1 MKKLFL
7 AALLAILASGLVFVS
22 CATIPTSEADF
33 EGTWKQ
39 VVTKG
44 PNLGVM
50 TYTFSGINFT
60 FTYEYQTGR
69 SSSYSGTFTFTD
81 NTITF
86 IRTEPAD
93 WGQSTW
99 TQEIKMKRS
108 SLTIADDRRQHFNG
122 TFKKQR

>member
-1 MKKLFL
+1 
-7 AALLAILASGLVFVS
+7 
-22 CATIPTSEADF
+22 
-33 EGTWKQ
+33 
-39 VVTKG
+39 
-44 PNLGVM
+44 GVM
-50 TYTFSGINFT
+50 TYTFSGFNFT

-108 SLTIADDRRQHFNG
+108 SLTIADDRRQHFYG

>member
-1 MKKLFL
+1 MKKLLL

-33 EGTWKQ
+33 EGTWTQ
-39 VVTKG
+39 VVTTG
-44 PNLGVM
+44 SNRGVM
-50 TYTFSGINFT
+50 TYTFSGFNFT
-60 FTYEYQTGR
+60 FNYEYHEGR
-69 SSSYSGTFTFTD
+69 SGSYAGTYTFTD

-99 TQEIKMKRS
+99 TQEFTMKRN
-108 SLTIADDRRQHFNG
+108 SLTIAPDRQQHFNG